1 MQAALEN
8 LKRIRSEIRNV
19 SRRKRRLEKCS
30 HPEPLRRRVLLVYIY
45 SGYCSQVAAD
55 FLLKCQCHGL
65 LNAES
70 DAVADVETLYIQAP
84 LDELVALE
92 TDPLSQCSAADV
104 HVAMEYVV
112 QHRLRSWVEHL
123 NCDKGVAPSRAMLT
137 AHAGQCIP
145 DIVPAEIR
153 QRLERQL
160 HGPARGQRKWLS
172 RFRRRWKCRVG
183 ALPVADDDP
192 ADLEQKALRVKAN
205 KRMYALLSWIFVWF
219 PSSVLRY
226 PTPYKPGGRKIDQSV
241 YDCRACNVADKKATK
256 DFVCAGCEDPAR
268 EFWVLYF
275 LLFLVCF
282 SGAVS
287 GPVFLAPVP
296 GVLLKNK
303 EKQNFGTNFWGPFL
317 APHFCVFFGARFVS
331 PFAQALAYWQWL
343 GFARLEAVTAG
354 QEPLIVNVDE
364 TSISFVTGLKGTVIK
379 ACKGKRAREAASL
392 SQRRSNFTYLAAI
405 TPDPAIQPFLPQFVL
420 LNEHQISKEELAAA
434 VRSAPPNVR
443 MLRRPSAWCDNA
455 VMRQYLSAL
464 RASLQTAAPDR
475 YAILLLDVARAHVHN
490 SIRDHAKRCRVRL
503 VYVPAGTTKYLQPCD
518 LQLFHSFKRVLEE
531 VWRERKGHAVIG
543 ALTMQFRLGVLF
555 EAMKRVLATRKWE
568 KAFQLAGVLGDQR
581 SIKRS
586 LLDVLGWTQVPEIP
600 VRPPSLADAARIFPR
615 RMKIDTMSYIYWH
628 KDRPL
633 PDEARRNLPCLD

>member
-1 MQAALEN
+1 
-8 LKRIRSEIRNV
+8 
-19 SRRKRRLEKCS
+19 
-30 HPEPLRRRVLLVYIY
+30 
-45 SGYCSQVAAD
+45 
-55 FLLKCQCHGL
+55 
-65 LNAES
+65 
-70 DAVADVETLYIQAP
+70 
-84 LDELVALE
+84 
-92 TDPLSQCSAADV
+92 
-104 HVAMEYVV
+104 MEYVV

-183 ALPVADDDP
+183 ALP
-192 ADLEQKALRVKAN
+192 
-205 KRMYALLSWIFVWF
+205 
-219 PSSVLRY
+219 
-226 PTPYKPGGRKIDQSV
+226 
-241 YDCRACNVADKKATK
+241 
-256 DFVCAGCEDPAR
+256 
-268 EFWVLYF
+268 
-275 LLFLVCF
+275 
-282 SGAVS
+282 
-287 GPVFLAPVP
+287 
-296 GVLLKNK
+296 
-303 EKQNFGTNFWGPFL
+303 
-317 APHFCVFFGARFVS
+317 
-331 PFAQALAYWQWL
+331 ALAYWQWL